1 MRNTQAV
8 ALTPSTSAVQ
18 WALVEEEKKSN
29 RSLLSCLT
37 NLSINLPRNL
47 LDQKNIPVKA
57 LKRYDNNKIA
67 VIDKLIVNKSIISR
81 SCWFHAKKVDKN
93 IH

>member
-18 WALVEEEKKSN
+18 WALVEEKTIGN
-29 RSLLSCLT
+29 RSLLPCFT

-81 SCWFHAKKVDKN
+81 SC
-93 IH
+93 